1 MPYTCCQCVKEW
13 GGGGGEKV
21 ETRVLLSV
29 HSDWGKTG

>member
-13 GGGGGEKV
+13 GGGEKV